1 MEQNLVI
8 RLSNNLGNQMFMYA
22 AGYAASRKMHRNFY
36 YDKISSYKSYKNI
49 YKFSLDRFKLNAKLA
64 NTKYIFDGF
73 SGYCKRKFLKKI
85 DFFKFNKNFLLE
97 KKNASKITFFDET
110 LFNNKY
116 ADTVYME
123 GYFES
128 EKYFL
133 DYRDEI
139 QNQYKLKQYNNFL
152 NNKYLSK
159 IKNTE
164 SVSLCIRQDRF
175 TEKFGKI
182 NDNDIQKSNKFSS
195 DQIDYVHKAISYFKV
210 KLNSPVF
217 FLWSNNIEDLR
228 NRLKFR
234 DIIFIN
240 NEDIKDDIDRIHCDL
255 FLMTN
260 CKHFAVIPSAFNW
273 WGCWLSNNKD
283 GIILRPNN
291 NHFTNLDIKNKD
303 YWPLK
308 WKEF

>member
-49 YKFSLDRFKLNAKLA
+49 YKFSLDRFNLNANIA

-97 KKNASKITFFDET
+97 KKNANKITFYDET

-133 DYRDEI
+133 DFREEI
-139 QNQYKLKQYNNFL
+139 KNQYKLKQYNNFL
-152 NNKYLSK
+152 CNKYLSK

-164 SVSLCIRQDRF
+164 SVSLCVRLDRF
-175 TEKFGKI
+175 TEKFRKI
-182 NDNDIQKSNKFSS
+182 NDDDIQKSNKFAS
-195 DQIDYVHKAISYFKV
+195 DQIDYVQKAISYFKS

-217 FLWSNNIEDLR
+217 FLWSNNIEG
-228 NRLKFR
+228 LKNKFNFR

-240 NEDIKDDIDRIHCDL
+240 NEHIKDDIDRMHCDL

-308 WKEF
+308 WKEI